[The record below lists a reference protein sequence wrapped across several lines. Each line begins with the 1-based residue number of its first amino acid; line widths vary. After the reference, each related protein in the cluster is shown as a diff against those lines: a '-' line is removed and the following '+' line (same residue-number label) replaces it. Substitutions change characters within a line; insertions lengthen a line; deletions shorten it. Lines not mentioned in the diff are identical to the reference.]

1 MHLQKLKV
9 VGKVPDIAGSTLE
22 VNKYAIRKETDPLN
36 VFDESWEDKYKQL
49 EKFVI
54 NENLWIKFELLVK
67 HEL

>member
-1 MHLQKLKV
+1 MLGLQLM
-9 VGKVPDIAGSTLE
+9 
-22 VNKYAIRKETDPLN
+22 KYRYPLYQFDKCSIRKETDPLN